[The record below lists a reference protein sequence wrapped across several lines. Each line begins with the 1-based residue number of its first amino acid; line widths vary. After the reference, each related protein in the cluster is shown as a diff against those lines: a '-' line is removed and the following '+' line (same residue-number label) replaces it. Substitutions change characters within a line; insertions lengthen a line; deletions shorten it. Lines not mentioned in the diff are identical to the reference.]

1 MGEKIFRIPIRL
13 TASIAGGY
21 LTLQVHESVLTVS
34 VVDIASAEQRL
45 RLEPGKTLFDL
56 VLDTAKTIVQ
66 GDATREFTAGELY
79 DEVSHRH
86 PELRLRRNT
95 WGAHIIACAPSHSSY
110 RHHTAR
116 RDYFEYLG
124 NGRYRLNSR
133 YIAQQS
139 NR

>member
-1 MGEKIFRIPIRL
+1 MGEKILRIPIRL

-34 VVDIASAEQRL
+34 VADIAAAEQRL

-56 VLDTAKTIVQ
+56 VLDAAKTVVQ
-66 GDATREFTAGELY
+66 GDSAREFTAGELY

-95 WGAHIIACAPSHSSY
+95 WGAHIIASAPAHRSY
-110 RHHTAR
+110 RYHTAR

-124 NGRYRLNSR
+124 GGRYRLNAK
-133 YIAQQS
+133 YITPQPD
-139 NR
+139 R